1 MRPLN
6 IKICAILIIFINYSC
21 VGGKKDPVTGKVE
34 IIEPNSEKRAR
45 DYADKNPIS
54 LFGGKKDDNFKFS
67 SSNALWRATLKS
79 LDFIPLQSVDY
90 GGGIIITDWYADK
103 LNSKEQIKISIK
115 FFREEIRSDSISVIA
130 FKKICTNENNC
141 LTNKMDEKFSQEIKE
156 SILNTARLLN
166 IEDQKKK

>member
-21 VGGKKDPVTGKVE
+21 VGEKVDPVTGKGQ
-34 IIEPNSEKRAR
+34 IIEPNSDRRAR
-45 DYADKNPIS
+45 DFADKNPVT

-90 GGGIIITDWYADK
+90 GGGVIITDWYADK
-103 LNSKEQIKISIK
+103 LNSKEQI
-115 FFREEIRSDSISVIA
+115 
-130 FKKICTNENNC
+130 
-141 LTNKMDEKFSQEIKE
+141 
-156 SILNTARLLN
+156 
-166 IEDQKKK
+166 